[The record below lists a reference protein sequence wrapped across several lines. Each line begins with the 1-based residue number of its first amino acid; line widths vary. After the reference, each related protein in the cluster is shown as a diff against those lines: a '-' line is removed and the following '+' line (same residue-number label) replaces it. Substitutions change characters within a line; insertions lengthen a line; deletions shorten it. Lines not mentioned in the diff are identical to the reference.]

1 MIGLFDMDRYII
13 RFTGN
18 TEPSNESIQAV
29 QSRPGVNVIDT
40 SKRMMLIETTP
51 EVADSL
57 SRTMPDCVVAPEH
70 VISLPDPRPKLRR
83 S

>member
-1 MIGLFDMDRYII
+1 MGRYIV

-18 TEPSNESIQAV
+18 KEPSDEHIRKV
-29 QSRPGVNVIDT
+29 QTRPDVNVVDS
-40 SKRMMLIETTP
+40 SKKMMLIETTP

-57 SRTMPDCVVAPEH
+57 SKTLPDCVVTPEQT
-70 VISLPDPRPKLRR
+70 IPLPDPRPKLRQ